1 MAERVVLDASA
12 LLAFARGESGADR
25 VGEVLAEAAIS
36 AVNAAECIAVLARFM
51 SSRAAEQSVARLGLE
66 VVACDWGVAVA
77 AADIHA
83 ATRDRGLSLGDCV
96 CLATARRLGVAAMTA
111 DRAWKGL
118 DVDVKIE
125 LLREPR

>member
-1 MAERVVLDASA
+1 VTDRVVLDASA
-12 LLAFARGESGADR
+12 LLAFARGEPGADR
-25 VGEVLAEAAIS
+25 VGSLLHVAAIS

-66 VVACDWGVAVA
+66 VITCDWDVAVA

-96 CLATARRLGVAAMTA
+96 CLATARRLGVAALTA
-111 DRAWKGL
+111 DSAWKGL
-118 DVDVKIE
+118 DVGVNIE
-125 LLREPR
+125 LLR